1 MPAMLPKA
9 IIYVLL
15 GAFSLFLLSGC
26 QTTKQPSGISGVEKS
41 RPGLRRLAPAPVS
54 AAEIQL
60 LMQRARAGEDV
71 NQIMRELDRLIGQGD
86 PLIRDEA
93 LFRKAQ
99 LLLENQRSGAPE
111 VTRAVIEAHP
121 QHALVPYAHFWL
133 AKWWIS
139 QDEASRAL
147 EKMREALKHE
157 RLTREL
163 ADEIFDVAPAITQQ
177 ASEREAVYWLLAA
190 AEVDQGGRD
199 SWLRLAARRASMETI
214 EQLHRDGTL
223 SRDLMPDFDLHA
235 GRSRLMTGDTQ
246 AVARIA
252 QLLAASFPSHS
263 NLKQLQAWAS
273 GEVRAATIG
282 VLLPLS
288 GPYAR
293 YGQEALRGIRIA
305 LAGLEYDE
313 YITLRVEDTA
323 SDSATAISAYKRLA
337 DESVNMIIG
346 PLLAETTEALLP
358 YLRSDLPVISLTGR
372 TDLAAASPALFIH
385 TLSPLAQIY
394 VMAQYAWQHGAT
406 RMVVMSGAAD
416 DQTEAEMFSKS
427 FQALGGEISGLVH
440 LEKSTMDHRAML
452 RKMRYQTDDEMLLA
466 ELDEELAV
474 MLPKM
479 DIEIR
484 MPVGFDG
491 IYLALDGRQV
501 SMLAGQLAYA
511 GINNVP
517 LYGSSR
523 WQDGHLLDDRGRYL
537 SKARFAASN
546 TSSARNINQEDPDV
560 RAFQFKYRQVWGNA
574 KVSDLMSL
582 AFDTM
587 RIATVMTSRLGL
599 SRHEIVRAL
608 RNPEGFPALTGHV
621 RFDESGVGQKQ
632 LDVFGI
638 KNGEIVPAG

>member
-1 MPAMLPKA
+1 
-9 IIYVLL
+9 
-15 GAFSLFLLSGC
+15 
-26 QTTKQPSGISGVEKS
+26 
-41 RPGLRRLAPAPVS
+41 
-54 AAEIQL
+54 
-60 LMQRARAGEDV
+60 
-71 NQIMRELDRLIGQGD
+71 
-86 PLIRDEA
+86 
-93 LFRKAQ
+93 
-99 LLLENQRSGAPE
+99 
-111 VTRAVIEAHP
+111 
-121 QHALVPYAHFWL
+121 
-133 AKWWIS
+133 
-139 QDEASRAL
+139 
-147 EKMREALKHE
+147 
-157 RLTREL
+157 
-163 ADEIFDVAPAITQQ
+163 
-177 ASEREAVYWLLAA
+177 
-190 AEVDQGGRD
+190 
-199 SWLRLAARRASMETI
+199 
-214 EQLHRDGTL
+214 
-223 SRDLMPDFDLHA
+223 
-235 GRSRLMTGDTQ
+235 
-246 AVARIA
+246 
-252 QLLAASFPSHS
+252 
-263 NLKQLQAWAS
+263 
-273 GEVRAATIG
+273 
-282 VLLPLS
+282 
-288 GPYAR
+288 
-293 YGQEALRGIRIA
+293 
-305 LAGLEYDE
+305 
-313 YITLRVEDTA
+313 
-323 SDSATAISAYKRLA
+323 
-337 DESVNMIIG
+337 
-346 PLLAETTEALLP
+346 
-358 YLRSDLPVISLTGR
+358 
-372 TDLAAASPALFIH
+372 
-385 TLSPLAQIY
+385 
-394 VMAQYAWQHGAT
+394 
-406 RMVVMSGAAD
+406 
-416 DQTEAEMFSKS
+416 
-427 FQALGGEISGLVH
+427 
-440 LEKSTMDHRAML
+440 MDHRAML